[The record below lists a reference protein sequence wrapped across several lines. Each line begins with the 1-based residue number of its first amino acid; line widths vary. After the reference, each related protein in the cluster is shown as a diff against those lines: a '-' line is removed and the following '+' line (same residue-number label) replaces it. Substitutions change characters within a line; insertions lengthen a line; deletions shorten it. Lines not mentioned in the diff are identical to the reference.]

1 MCIRVGETVERCM
14 LRPAIARTHANA
26 IMPATHTHTHINFSF
41 WSRQNA
47 LTLMQLSANAAD
59 ERAASASFP
68 AAMAATA
75 KNVCSEEM
83 KKKYVHIHTYW

>member
-1 MCIRVGETVERCM
+1 
-14 LRPAIARTHANA
+14 
-26 IMPATHTHTHINFSF
+26 
-41 WSRQNA
+41 
-47 LTLMQLSANAAD
+47 MQLSANAAD

-83 KKKYVHIHTYW
+83 KKKYVHIHTYWWVQQRRTCEEGYTAKSKSKGK